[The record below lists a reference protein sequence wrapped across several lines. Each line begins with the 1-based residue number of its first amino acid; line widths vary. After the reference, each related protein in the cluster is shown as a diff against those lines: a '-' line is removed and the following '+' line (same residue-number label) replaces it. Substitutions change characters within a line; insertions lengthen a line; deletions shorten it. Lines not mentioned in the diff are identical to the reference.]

1 MLEIFEKLKVKFNE
15 NGYRLYMIGSTSR
28 DYLLNNQILDYDFV
42 SDATP
47 NEIEKF
53 LKVDK
58 TFSKYGITTLKL
70 DGYKIQIA
78 TLRKEGEYLDSR
90 HPSSIEFIKDINI
103 DYLRRDFTI
112 NAIYIDENYKII
124 DPSGGVIDLKNRVLR
139 FIGDPLTRIKE
150 DPLRILRAKRFIKEY
165 NLSAS
170 IDVLDLLESNMPL
183 LEKLNKEKIKE
194 ELKKGEKIHEN

>member
-1 MLEIFEKLKVKFNE
+1 MLEIFEKLKVRFNE

-28 DYLLNNQILDYDFV
+28 DYLINNQILDYDFV

-70 DGYKIQIA
+70 NGYKIQIA

-90 HPSSIEFIKDINI
+90 HPSSIEFIKDINV

-170 IDVLDLLESNMPL
+170 KEVLDLLDSNMAL
-183 LEKLNKEKIKE
+183 LEKLNKEKVKE